1 MSYLYTS
8 HANANTQDDLLL
20 NNLMRFYE
28 NPQNISKIKTI
39 VNGESKVSLRIIDW
53 FVTSYAARHSSSF
66 VLDGARVIVFHEYK
80 AMLKSYSKAA
90 FDPFCRRAR
99 IFVDTE
105 LGECVLGPAGGSVIE
120 TTNGQLNFF
129 RWAISRGIL
138 VYAASILPHIDADL
152 SSHTLAVKRGK
163 LAEPRVRHGCAC
175 IGHATVTF
183 E

>member
-1 MSYLYTS
+1 MDARCATLTQKLLSFYTPE
-8 HANANTQDDLLL
+8 LLRL
-20 NNLMRFYE
+20 LRD
-28 NPQNISKIKTI
+28 I
-39 VNGESKVSLRIIDW
+39 VSRRTGLSLRIIDW

-66 VLDGARVIVFHEYK
+66 VLDGARVIVCHEYK

-105 LGECVLGPAGGSVIE
+105 LGECVLGPAGGTVLE

-138 VYAASILPHIDADL
+138 VYAASILPQIDADL

>member
-1 MSYLYTS
+1 MDARGSTLTQKLLAFYTPE
-8 HANANTQDDLLL
+8 LLQL
-20 NNLMRFYE
+20 LRDVIMRR
-28 NPQNISKIKTI
+28 T
-39 VNGESKVSLRIIDW
+39 GLSLRIVDW

-99 IFVDTE
+99 IFVDVE
-105 LGECVLGPAGGSVIE
+105 LCESVLGPAGGAVLE

-129 RWAISRGIL
+129 QWAMSRGVL
-138 VYAASILPHIDADL
+138 VYATSILPQIDADL
-152 SSHTLAVKRGK
+152 SSHTLSVKSGK
-163 LAEPRVRHGCAC
+163 VSEPRARHGCAC

-183 E
+183 D

>member
-1 MSYLYTS
+1 MEARGATLTQKLLAFYTPE
-8 HANANTQDDLLL
+8 LLQL
-20 NNLMRFYE
+20 LRDV
-28 NPQNISKIKTI
+28 ISRRT
-39 VNGESKVSLRIIDW
+39 GLSLRIVDW

-80 AMLKSYSKAA
+80 AMLKSYSKAS

-105 LGECVLGPAGGSVIE
+105 LGECVSGPAGGTVIE

-138 VYAASILPHIDADL
+138 LYASSILPQIDADL

-163 LAEPRVRHGCAC
+163 VAEPRVRHGCAC

>member
-1 MSYLYTS
+1 
-8 HANANTQDDLLL
+8 
-20 NNLMRFYE
+20 
-28 NPQNISKIKTI
+28 
-39 VNGESKVSLRIIDW
+39 
-53 FVTSYAARHSSSF
+53 

-105 LGECVLGPAGGSVIE
+105 RGECVFGPAGGSVIE